1 MIIEKLQKDLVS
13 AQKEK
18 AAQKVLVIRYLIS
31 QIRNYEIEIRVENRS
46 LTDEDALLVL
56 KRQIKRRKKAIEE
69 FEKGNRPDIVAQEAS
84 ELSIVEKYYSDFAQE
99 LGVSLE

>member
-1 MIIEKLQKDLVS
+1 MIIEKLQKDLVT

-18 AAQKVLVIRYLIS
+18 AAQTVLVIRYLIS

-46 LTDEDALLVL
+46 LTDEDAMLVL

-69 FEKGNRPDIVAQEAS
+69 FEKGNRPDIVAKEKA
-84 ELSIVEKYYSDFAQE
+84 ELSLVETYYADFEKE
-99 LGVSLE
+99 LGLSVE

>member
-1 MIIEKLQKDLVS
+1 MIVEKLQTDLVS

-31 QIRNYEIEIRVENRS
+31 QIRNFEIEIRVENRS

-69 FEKGNRPDIVAQEAS
+69 FERGNRPDIVTKEKE
-84 ELSIVEKYYSDFAQE
+84 ELALVETYYTDFAKE
-99 LGVSLE
+99 LGVAQE